1 MIRAASRFV
10 LFTLPLLSLGLTSCY
25 QPDQP
30 DAADSSEG
38 HALSEEEALH
48 LLENA
53 RVFQPTGEHTV
64 NLREVGNKIAVTCSQ
79 PFELRLQPGGPGAG
93 GILACGGSCKLKAGA
108 KFSDCKTSGCL
119 RSGNTCTPLVCSGGC
134 VLDKSCKPER
144 GVSLFAF

>member
-1 MIRAASRFV
+1 MIRTAPRFARLAPAMLLV
-10 LFTLPLLSLGLTSCY
+10 ALTGCSQADTTHDGEARLLS
-25 QPDQP
+25 D
-30 DAADSSEG
+30 
-38 HALSEEEALH
+38 EEALN

-53 RVFQPTGEHTV
+53 RVFQPTGEHSV
-64 NLREVGNKIAVTCSQ
+64 NLREVGEKVAVTCTQ

-93 GILACGGSCKLKAGA
+93 GILACGGSCKLKPGA

-144 GVSLFAF
+144 EVSLFAF